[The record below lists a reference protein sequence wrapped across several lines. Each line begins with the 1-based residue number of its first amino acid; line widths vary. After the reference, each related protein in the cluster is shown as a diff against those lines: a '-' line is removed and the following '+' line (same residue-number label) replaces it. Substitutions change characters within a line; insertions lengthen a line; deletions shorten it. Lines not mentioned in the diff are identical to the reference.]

1 MSGPAQHDGEVAE
14 VKGLP
19 ELTMPAAPDP
29 RLDQMFPRLSA
40 EEIDRLRRFGTIRRY
55 AAGVPV
61 VTTGEVDSGMFV
73 LISGTVAVSAR
84 GGLGHV
90 IPIIELGPGGFLAE
104 VGMLAGQ
111 PRLVDARAT
120 SDTDVL
126 VVPAD
131 RLRTVLI
138 AEAELGE
145 RIMRALLL
153 RRLGL
158 IETGAGGPVLV
169 GPAVH
174 PDLVRLQGFLAR
186 NAGPYRVVDPATDRE
201 AAALLE
207 HYAAKDA
214 DLPVVVCPDGA
225 VLRNPTEVDLARAL
239 GMVRLDHPDRTYD
252 VAIVGAGP
260 AGLAT
265 AVYAAS
271 EGLSVI
277 VLESRSFGGQAGAS
291 SRIENYLGFPEGI
304 SGQALT
310 SRAFVQAQ
318 KFGAEIVI
326 PSRVVRLDCATHPF
340 TLEMADGRRTTARTI
355 VVACGARYRRPP
367 IPNLEAFEGRG
378 VWYWASPIEALLCRG
393 EHVALVGGGNSAGQ
407 AAVFLSGFAAK
418 VSILVRDHGLETSM
432 SRYLIDRIEA
442 TTNIEV
448 LPRTE
453 ITTVIG
459 GPGAR
464 LARVRWRRATTGGET
479 ELPICHLFLFVG
491 VEPET
496 AWLRDCGIALDP
508 EGFVH
513 TGTDD
518 HQPRPLPLESSIP
531 GVFAVGDVRSGSAK
545 RVGGAIGEG
554 AAVVA
559 QLHTVLADAPS
570 VGR

>member
-1 MSGPAQHDGEVAE
+1 MSGTAQHDGEVAE
-14 VKGLP
+14 VKGPP

-29 RLDQMFPRLSA
+29 RLDQMFPRLSP
-40 EEIDRLRRFGTIRRY
+40 EEIDRLRRFGTIRHY

-84 GGLGHV
+84 AGLGDV
-90 IPIIELGPGGFLAE
+90 VPIVELGPGGFLAE

-145 RIMRALLL
+145 RIMQALLL
-153 RRLGL
+153 RRVGL
-158 IETGAGGPVLV
+158 IETGAGGPVLI

-186 NAGPYRVVDPATDRE
+186 NAGPHRVIDPTGDPD

-207 HYAAKDA
+207 HYAASDA
-214 DLPVVVCPDGA
+214 DLPLVVCPNGS
-225 VLRNPTEVDLARAL
+225 VLKNLTEADLARAL
-239 GMVRLDHPDRTYD
+239 GMRRIDHPDRTYD

-271 EGLSVI
+271 DGLSVI
-277 VLESRSFGGQAGAS
+277 VFDTRSFGGQAEAS
-291 SRIENYLGFPEGI
+291 ARIENYLGFPEGI

-326 PSRVVRLDCATHPF
+326 PSPVVRLDCAKFPF

-355 VVACGARYRRPP
+355 VVACGAHYRRPP

-378 VWYWASPIEALLCRG
+378 VWYWASPIEARLCRG

-418 VSILVRDHGLETSM
+418 VSILVRDDGLDTSM

-442 TTNIEV
+442 TANIEV

-453 ITTVIG
+453 ITTLIG
-459 GPGAR
+459 GPGPH
-464 LARVRWRRATTGGET
+464 LAGVRWRRATTGEDT
-479 ELPICHLFLFVG
+479 ELPMRHVFLFVG
-491 VEPET
+491 VEPAT
-496 AWLRDCGIALDP
+496 GWLRNCGIALDA
-508 EGFVH
+508 EGFVL
-513 TGTDD
+513 TGPDD
-518 HQPRPLPLESSIP
+518 HRPRPLSLESSIP

-554 AAVVA
+554 AAAVA